1 MVLYTQEQLEK
12 ANNTDLEEYLLR
24 RGEKLKRTGKESRF
38 YYRDSGGEHDS
49 VSVSGNRWYDH
60 KNQTGGYP
68 VKFLQEFFGLGFRE
82 AVRELLDG
90 ETPVNMQEQ
99 AGTCCTE
106 NQKESLYNEKK
117 RNAPFI
123 LPEKAGNM
131 KRLFAYLLKTRLLS
145 REVVKAFVD
154 AKLIYQEGKHN
165 NIVFVGTDAEG
176 KPRSASLKS
185 SASGAKG
192 FRMTVSGSAP
202 DYGFC
207 WRGGGENLFVFEA
220 ATDLMSFITLYPK
233 DWERQNYIAL
243 DGLSPKPM
251 LRLLQEQGNVSEI
264 FLCLDNDP
272 AGIETCD
279 KFRNLLLEREYTEE
293 QIWPLLPAC
302 KDWNE
307 CLKAEEGFSAQP
319 AQPHPKKEAYQ
330 KTVRQLRN
338 LNSNTEAAY
347 CQWRNRQVEKA
358 GQAFYL
364 QRIAKEWEELQKARK
379 SRSADSIRPMMAGT
393 VRIADLAVCMLCGLE
408 DAYTYRGILSG
419 LEQGYKPY
427 QDKQKS
433 DGRFRD
439 LKKGIDEA
447 QQTQD
452 RQSLSCCL
460 KAVADMALRLMV
472 YLQTDYALELERRNS
487 FQMKEKPPPEMFQ
500 EKSSA
505 IEQNS
510 EEPSMVC

>member
-1 MVLYTQEQLEK
+1 MALYTQEQLEK
-12 ANNTDLEEYLLR
+12 ANSVNLEEYLLH

-68 VKFLQEFFGLGFRE
+68 VKFLQEFYGLGFRE

-99 AGTCCTE
+99 AEISCAE
-106 NQKESLYNEKK
+106 KQRESLNNEK
-117 RNAPFI
+117 RETATFA

-131 KRLFAYLLKTRLLS
+131 KRLFAYLLKTRRLS

-154 AKLIYQEGKHN
+154 AGLVYQERRYN
-165 NIVFVGTDAEG
+165 NIVFVGTDAG
-176 KPRSASLKS
+176 GNPRSASLKS

-192 FRMTVSGSAP
+192 FRMTVSGSDT

-207 WRGGGENLFVFEA
+207 WRGGGERLFVFEA
-220 ATDLMSFITLYPK
+220 AVDLITFLTMYPK
-233 DWERQNYIAL
+233 DWEKQSYIAL

-251 LRLLQEQGNVSEI
+251 LRFLQERDDISEI
-264 FLCLDNDP
+264 YLCLDNDP

-279 KFRNLLLEREYTEE
+279 KFRDLLLERGSAED
-293 QIWPLLPAC
+293 QVWPLLPAC

-307 CLKAEEGFSAQP
+307 SLKAEEGLAAQP

-330 KTVRQLRN
+330 KIVGQLRN
-338 LNSNTEAAY
+338 LNGNTEAAY
-347 CQWRNRQVEKA
+347 CQWRDRQVEKT

-364 QRIAKEWEELQKARK
+364 QRIAREWEELQKARK
-379 SRSADSIRPMMAGT
+379 SCSADSIKPMMAGT
-393 VRIADLAVCMLCGLE
+393 IRIADLAVCMLCGLE

-433 DGRFRD
+433 DGRLGD

-460 KAVADMALRLMV
+460 KAVADMALRLIV

-487 FQMKEKPPPEMFQ
+487 FQMKEKSPPEMFQ
-500 EKSSA
+500 EESSA
-505 IEQNS
+505 IEENS
-510 EEPSMVC
+510 GEPSLAW

>member
-68 VKFLQEFFGLGFRE
+68 VKFLQEFYGLGFRE

-99 AGTCCTE
+99 AEISCAE
-106 NQKESLYNEKK
+106 KQRESLNNEK
-117 RNAPFI
+117 RETATFA

-131 KRLFAYLLKTRLLS
+131 KRLFAYLLKTRRLS

-154 AKLIYQEGKHN
+154 AGLVYQERRYN
-165 NIVFVGTDAEG
+165 NIVFVGTDAG
-176 KPRSASLKS
+176 GNPRSASLKS

-192 FRMTVSGSAP
+192 FRMTVSGSDT

-207 WRGGGENLFVFEA
+207 WRGGGERLFVFEA
-220 ATDLMSFITLYPK
+220 AVDLITFLTMYPK
-233 DWERQNYIAL
+233 DWEKQSYIAL

-251 LRLLQEQGNVSEI
+251 LRFLQERDDISEI
-264 FLCLDNDP
+264 YLCLDNDP

-279 KFRNLLLEREYTEE
+279 KFRDLLLERGYAED
-293 QIWPLLPAC
+293 QVWPLLPAC

-307 CLKAEEGFSAQP
+307 SLKAEEGLAAQP

-330 KTVRQLRN
+330 KIVGQLRN
-338 LNSNTEAAY
+338 LNGNTEAAY
-347 CQWRNRQVEKA
+347 CQWRDRQVEKT

-364 QRIAKEWEELQKARK
+364 QRIAREWEELQKARK
-379 SRSADSIRPMMAGT
+379 SCSADSIKPMMAGT
-393 VRIADLAVCMLCGLE
+393 IRIADLAVCMLCGLE

-433 DGRFRD
+433 DGRLGD

-460 KAVADMALRLMV
+460 KAVADMALRLIV

-487 FQMKEKPPPEMFQ
+487 FQMKEKSPPEMFQ
-500 EKSSA
+500 EESSA
-505 IEQNS
+505 IEENS
-510 EEPSMVC
+510 GEPSLAW